1 MKLIIA
7 KSLVQ
12 SILGV
17 GASTA
22 GQFAVYEREVSEE
35 LGVEFKKATK
45 VPVVPHFNDIKNI
58 DTKIFSVTRTDSEV
72 IIEVKDAFVEDIA
85 EFAGKLTRKVMPIA
99 LQQIKVAK
107 DLSTDLEA
115 ILTKWKP
122 SRKDTV
128 AEDTPAA

>member
-17 GASTA
+17 GAATA

-45 VPVVPHFNDIKNI
+45 VPVIPHFNDIKNI
-58 DTKIFSVTRTDSEV
+58 DTKIFSLTRTEGEV
-72 IIEVKDAFVEDIA
+72 IFEVKDDFVVDVA

-115 ILTKWKP
+115 ILNKWKP
-122 SRKDTV
+122 KHT
-128 AEDTPAA
+128 EEETPAA

>member
-12 SILGV
+12 SILGI

-22 GQFAVYEREVSEE
+22 GQFAVYEREVAEE
-35 LGVEFKKATK
+35 LGVKATEHK
-45 VPVVPHFNDIKNI
+45 ATVIPHFNDIKNI
-58 DTKIFSVTRTDSEV
+58 DTKIFSLTRTEDEV
-72 IIEVKDAFVEDIA
+72 IFEVKDDFVVDVA

-115 ILTKWKP
+115 ILNKWKP
-122 SRKDTV
+122 KHT
-128 AEDTPAA
+128 EEETPAALV